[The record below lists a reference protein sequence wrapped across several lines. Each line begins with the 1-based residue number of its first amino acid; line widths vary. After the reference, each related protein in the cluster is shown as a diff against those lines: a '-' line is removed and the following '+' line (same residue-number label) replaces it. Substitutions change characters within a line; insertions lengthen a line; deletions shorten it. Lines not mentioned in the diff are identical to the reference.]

1 MKRIITLII
10 LGLMLGLSLCFVIV
24 SPGKT
29 AFVAG
34 APTTTVSSPTTS
46 TTTKTTTT
54 TPSATSTT
62 TKTTTTTT
70 TTTTT
75 GAGAIDHYAIS
86 SIAATQTAG
95 TALSI
100 TIQAQDNKNNNI
112 TTGSETVDITFYKK
126 DAGATTTPVVT
137 KSGTASFKQTMTV
150 AQSGQQIIFTGATSG
165 GIGKSD
171 IFTVVANPAMDRY
184 AVSGIATPQIAGIGF
199 NVTIQAQ
206 DIYGN
211 DITTGSEAVK
221 VELAKTDKG
230 ATPDSIVTK
239 NGTTTFKMTMTAA
252 QTGQQIIFTGG
263 TSGKTVT
270 SGTFSINPGA
280 LAAIAV
286 SPNTKTLDIRAT
298 QQFTATGLDSCN
310 NEVHCTPVW
319 SVMDPDAGSIDT
331 SGFFTAGIKAGTYTS
346 TIAAASG
353 AISGNASVTVNQT
366 SFPVTV
372 TQPANGTIT
381 PGTTNVNYGSSQ
393 TFTITPAA
401 GCHITDVQVD
411 GFSIGAVSS
420 YLFNNVTVAHS
431 LTVSFAINTYTVTF
445 TAGVHGIISGT
456 AVQTI
461 SYGGNAT
468 APTIT
473 STAGWTFTGWDTA
486 FTNITSNLTITA
498 QYTLN
503 TYTVTFAPGAHGTI
517 SGTAMQTISYGGNAT
532 APTITSA
539 AGWTFTGWDTAFTNI
554 TSNLTIT
561 AQYSL
566 KAYNVTFTPGIHGTL
581 LNGNMTQL
589 VVYGNSAIA
598 PVVTANPGWTF
609 TGWDTTF
616 TNVTSSL
623 LITAQYSQNIYTVT
637 FTPGEH
643 GVLDSGNGQQTL
655 TYDTDAIAPKVN
667 TNPGWTFTGWDIK
680 FTNITSNLAVTAQ
693 YSLNLYT
700 LTFSAGAHGALTGGL
715 TTQFLSYGENA
726 IAPTITADSGWT
738 FTGWDKEFTNVTA
751 DLNMTAQYSIIA
763 PERIE
768 LLIAAN
774 ASLDQNELSRLPG
787 IDCQT
792 KPTAAAPDITQTDTD
807 DINYR
812 VVSFAPKLNLSMIA
826 GIVIYTA
833 CFCVIL
839 ALFILRFLM
848 KRNR

>member
-1 MKRIITLII
+1 
-10 LGLMLGLSLCFVIV
+10 
-24 SPGKT
+24 
-29 AFVAG
+29 
-34 APTTTVSSPTTS
+34 
-46 TTTKTTTT
+46 
-54 TPSATSTT
+54 
-62 TKTTTTTT
+62 
-70 TTTTT
+70 
-75 GAGAIDHYAIS
+75 
-86 SIAATQTAG
+86 
-95 TALSI
+95 
-100 TIQAQDNKNNNI
+100 
-112 TTGSETVDITFYKK
+112 
-126 DAGATTTPVVT
+126 
-137 KSGTASFKQTMTV
+137 
-150 AQSGQQIIFTGATSG
+150 
-165 GIGKSD
+165 
-171 IFTVVANPAMDRY
+171 
-184 AVSGIATPQIAGIGF
+184 
-199 NVTIQAQ
+199 
-206 DIYGN
+206 
-211 DITTGSEAVK
+211 

-230 ATPDSIVTK
+230 AIPDSVVTK

-252 QTGQQIIFTGG
+252 QTGQRIIFTGG

-270 SGTFSINPGA
+270 SGTFSINSGA

-286 SPNTKTLDIRAT
+286 SPNTKTMDIRAT
-298 QQFTATGLDSCN
+298 LQFTATGLDSCN

-331 SGFFTAGIKAGTYTS
+331 TGFFTAGIKAGTYTS

-366 SFPVTV
+366 GFPVTV
-372 TQPANGTIT
+372 TQPSNGTIT
-381 PGTTNVNYGSSQ
+381 PGTTNVNYGNNQ
-393 TFTITPAA
+393 TFTITPAT
-401 GCHITDVQVD
+401 GYHITDVQAD
-411 GFSIGAVSS
+411 GASVGTVSS

-431 LTVSFAINTYTVTF
+431 ITADFTINTYTVTF
-445 TAGVHGIISGT
+445 A
-456 AVQTI
+456 A
-461 SYGGNAT
+461 
-468 APTIT
+468 
-473 STAGWTFTGWDTA
+473 
-486 FTNITSNLTITA
+486 
-498 QYTLN
+498 
-503 TYTVTFAPGAHGTI
+503 GAHGTI
-517 SGTAMQTISYGGNAT
+517 SGTQVQTINYGGSAVP
-532 APTITSA
+532 PTITSI

-655 TYDTDAIAPKVN
+655 TYDTEAIAPKVN

-726 IAPTITADSGWT
+726 IAPAITADSGWT

-768 LLIAAN
+768 LLIAVN
-774 ASLDQNELSRLPG
+774 ASSDQNEISRLPR

-792 KPTAAAPDITQTDTD
+792 KPTAAAPDITQMDTE
-807 DINYR
+807 DINHR